1 MTYAILLE
9 PQPGGGF
16 TVIVPDLPG
25 CISQGETREE
35 CRKNIGDAIEG
46 WILTARA
53 NNWAVPEPSTRFDE
67 VEVKAS

>member
-9 PQPGGGF
+9 PQMEGGF
-16 TVIVPDLPG
+16 TVSVPDLPG
-25 CISQGETREE
+25 CMSQGETIEE
-35 CRKNIGDAIEG
+35 CRSNIAEAIEG

-53 NNWAVPEPSTRFDE
+53 NNWPVPEPSTRFDE